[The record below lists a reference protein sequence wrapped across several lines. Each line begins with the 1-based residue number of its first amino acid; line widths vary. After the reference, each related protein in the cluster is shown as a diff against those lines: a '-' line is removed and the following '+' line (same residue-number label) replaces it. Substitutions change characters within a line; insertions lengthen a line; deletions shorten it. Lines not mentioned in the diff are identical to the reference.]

1 MSAVTHG
8 EATIDFGP
16 LRAAAGLSAGGGP
29 RVADAPPPRL
39 ARPQSVPSWNEHV
52 RQVGGRIVARVGESL
67 PPRRA
72 AVVLGLC
79 AVIGVSAVGAAS
91 LGNNRQSSG
100 SATSARSAKSAN
112 SAGSAFAGGS
122 LPLTM
127 AAALPVAVG
136 IPTPTGASGLIV
148 GAPPSSATALPGAA
162 PATLVSA
169 SPTLVI
175 HAAGA
180 VMTPGVYRLPDPSR
194 VDDVIVAAG
203 GLAAD
208 ADQDVLNRAARV
220 GDGERIFV
228 PQKGRVLPSVVVGG
242 SAAAAN
248 VGVMPGGTSGVSGA
262 ATNTPGDAGGVVD
275 LNAASTEQLDT
286 LPGIGPAIASRIIEK
301 RTRLGRFR
309 SVNQLLDVPGIGDAK
324 FSTLRT
330 KVKV

>member
-16 LRAAAGLSAGGGP
+16 LRAAAGLGAGGGP
-29 RVADAPPPRL
+29 SVTDVPSPRL
-39 ARPQSVPSWNEHV
+39 ARPQSRPSWEDRV
-52 RQVGGRIVARVGESL
+52 RRVGRKSL
-67 PPRRA
+67 ARLRVAIPPRRA

-79 AVIGVSAVGAAS
+79 AVLGVGAVGAAS
-91 LGNNRQSSG
+91 LGNGR
-100 SATSARSAKSAN
+100 RPAKSAN
-112 SAGSAFAGGS
+112 MTMTATSGAS

-127 AAALPVAVG
+127 ASALPVAVG
-136 IPTPTGASGLIV
+136 MPAPNGASGLAV
-148 GAPPSSATALPGAA
+148 SAPPVSATVQAGAGPA
-162 PATLVSA
+162 PLTATSA
-169 SPTLVI
+169 TIVI

-180 VMTPGVYRLPDPSR
+180 VLAPGVYRLPDPSR
-194 VDDVIVAAG
+194 VDDVIIAAG

-220 GDGERIFV
+220 GDGERVFV
-228 PQKGRVLPSVVVGG
+228 PHKGQVSPTVVVGG
-242 SAAAAN
+242 SGAAAN
-248 VGVMPGGTSGVSGA
+248 VGVMPGGVSGA
-262 ATNTPGDAGGVVD
+262 SGNAANTEADSGAIVD
-275 LNAASTEQLDT
+275 LNAASAEQLDT
-286 LPGIGPAIASRIIEK
+286 LPGVGPAIASRIIEK

>member
-79 AVIGVSAVGAAS
+79 AVIGVSAVGATS
-91 LGNNRQSSG
+91 LGNSRQ
-100 SATSARSAKSAN
+100 SARSAKSAN
-112 SAGSAFAGGS
+112 STGSAFAGGS

-136 IPTPTGASGLIV
+136 ISTPTGASGLIV

>member
-1 MSAVTHG
+1 MSAVTHS
-8 EATIDFGP
+8 EAIIDFGP

-29 RVADAPPPRL
+29 GTTDVPPPRL
-39 ARPQSVPSWNEHV
+39 ARPQSVPPWSEHV
-52 RQVGGRIVARVGESL
+52 RIVGRRIVARVGEAL

-91 LGNNRQSSG
+91 LGNGRQ
-100 SATSARSAKSAN
+100 SARSVN
-112 SAGSAFAGGS
+112 SAGSAVSGGS

-127 AAALPVAVG
+127 AAALPVAIG
-136 IPTPTGASGLIV
+136 IPAPASASGLTV
-148 GAPPSSATALPGAA
+148 GVPTSSTTGQSGATSAS
-162 PATLVSA
+162 LVSA

-180 VMTPGVYRLPDPSR
+180 VMAPGVYRLPDPSR
-194 VDDVIVAAG
+194 VDDVISAAG

-228 PQKGRVLPSVVVGG
+228 PQKGQVLPTVVVGG

-248 VGVMPGGTSGVSGA
+248 VGVMLGGASGA
-262 ATNTPGDAGGVVD
+262 SGSATNSPGDAGGIVD
-275 LNAASTEQLDT
+275 LNAASAEQLDT
-286 LPGIGPAIASRIIEK
+286 LPGIGPAIASRIIDK

-324 FSTLRT
+324 FSMLRT